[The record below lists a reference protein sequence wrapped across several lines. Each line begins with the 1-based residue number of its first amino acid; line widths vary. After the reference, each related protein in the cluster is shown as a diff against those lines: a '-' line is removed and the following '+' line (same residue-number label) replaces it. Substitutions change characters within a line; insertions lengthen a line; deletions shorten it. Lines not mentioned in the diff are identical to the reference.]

1 VKKSKIFFFFFLF
14 VSIALM
20 DPSKGHE
27 KTEVLREAE
36 EKMLLSPSKGH
47 EKMLLP
53 DPLFACDLASCVV
66 YGWCCGVLQ
75 AAKLHSYVLGERP
88 PRCCSKWPCLFIM
101 PFMALRIGI
110 VGLCLQN
117 FYLRKRLIPEENDDC
132 KRLGISLFCLPCS
145 IEQMTAHLE
154 KTNPSVPVRLFMDDS
169 SVPLL
174 TEDERDEKEN

>member
-1 VKKSKIFFFFFLF
+1 
-14 VSIALM
+14 M

-27 KTEVLREAE
+27 KTEMLREGE
-36 EKMLLSPSKGH
+36 ERVR
-47 EKMLLP
+47 ELLP

-66 YGWCCGVLQ
+66 YGWCCGVCQ
-75 AAKLHSYVLGERP
+75 AANLHSYVLDERP
-88 PRCCSKWPCLFIM
+88 PRSCSKWPCLFIL

-117 FYLRKRLIPEENDDC
+117 FYLRKRLIPQESDDC
-132 KRLGISLFCLPCS
+132 KRLGISMCCLPCS